1 MSFPEKAYTKR
12 EVKIAK
18 EMVDNGYKHDLQISG
33 QSDFTWKVKEALDHV
48 KTAGYY
54 DYLRT
59 YIRSI
64 VEIDGMTQ
72 LRQAEVSIWANK
84 FAVDNPIDAASLFIQ
99 KAFSMS
105 EYLQGKLYYGGT
117 AEKRSIKKRT
127 EFLEALKEASTDK
140 EVKEECQRLLSLWQD
155 NSA

>member
-1 MSFPEKAYTKR
+1 
-12 EVKIAK
+12 
-18 EMVDNGYKHDLQISG
+18 MVDNGYKHDLQISG

>member
-1 MSFPEKAYTKR
+1 MMSITLT
-12 EVKIAK
+12 I
-18 EMVDNGYKHDLQISG
+18 NGQQVRAEAGDSVLAAARNSNIYIPTLCYDPDL
-33 QSDFTWKVKEALDHV
+33 KP
-48 KTAGYY
+48 AGACR
-54 DYLRT
+54 LC
-59 YIRSI
+59 I

-72 LRQAEVSIWANK
+72 LRQAEVAIWANK

-105 EYLQGKLYYGGT
+105 EYLAGKLYYGGT
-117 AEKRSIKKRT
+117 AEKRSIMKRT
-127 EFLEALKEASTDK
+127 EFLEALKEKSSDK

>member
-1 MSFPEKAYTKR
+1 MNFPEKVYTKK
-12 EVKIAK
+12 EVKTAQ
-18 EMVDNGYKHDLQISG
+18 ELVDCGYKHDLQING

-59 YIRSI
+59 YIRAI
-64 VEIDGMTQ
+64 IEIDGMTQ

-127 EFLEALKEASTDK
+127 EFLEALKEKSSEK
-140 EVKEECQRLLSLWQD
+140 EVKEECQRLLTLWQD